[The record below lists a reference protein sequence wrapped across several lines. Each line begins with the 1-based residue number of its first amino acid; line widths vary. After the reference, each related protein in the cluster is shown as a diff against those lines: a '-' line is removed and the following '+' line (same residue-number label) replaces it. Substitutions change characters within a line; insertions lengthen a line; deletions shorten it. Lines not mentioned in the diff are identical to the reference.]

1 MKTHSR
7 TIRAALATAL
17 ITCFSL
23 GTFVPG
29 AHSARA
35 VTPAATRTLHIAWF
49 EFSPAD
55 VLQQLGNQ
63 YAKEHGVQIVVD
75 RPPLSQWYSSVF
87 NQFAAHKTSFAAAIL
102 DSQWLGQAVTDRD
115 IPELTSYIK
124 QNLNVNDFYPYL
136 FASYSQY
143 PQRQPGETGSLDL
156 AHGHFYG
163 LPWFADAKMFAYRK
177 DLFNDPKNKA
187 DFKAKYHYTLGVPQ
201 SMDQIV
207 DIADFFT
214 GRYKGFYG
222 YATHEQTGYDAAAE
236 TFLPWCWNYGG
247 EIWNAKTGAV
257 QGYLNSPRCVHA
269 LQLVDHLTQKDSPL
283 GSGNNFIAE
292 VTTDMNQGKVAMVES
307 WLCCNSGYFDP
318 KASTLGKTKAEIAQ
332 KIGFFNYPGETY
344 MGVHNRV
351 APLGGQGLA
360 LSAYAS
366 KADQQAMLDFAK
378 WFFTPHIQ
386 KEWYQLGATPAS
398 NSILQSANFKAA
410 QPWNPQTSQVFSM
423 VKDFWN
429 MPEYS
434 TMLQVLND
442 TINSS
447 MTGGLDAKSALD
459 QIARK
464 QSVILRKT
472 GRYSAYK

>member
-1 MKTHSR
+1 MKVR
-7 TIRAALATAL
+7 TVRAALAAAL
-17 ITCFSL
+17 LTCLCL
-23 GTFVPG
+23 GSFTGNTRP
-29 AHSARA
+29 AH
-35 VTPAATRTLHIAWF
+35 AAMRTLHIAWF

-55 VLQQLGNQ
+55 VLQTLGNQ

-75 RPPLSQWYSSVF
+75 RPPLSQWYTSVF
-87 NQFAAHKTSFAAAIL
+87 NQFAAHKTSFAAAVL
-102 DSQWLGQAVTDRD
+102 DSQWLGQAVTDKD
-115 IPELTSYIK
+115 IPELTGWIK
-124 QNLNVNDFYPYL
+124 SNLNVNDFYPYL

-143 PQRQPGETGSLDL
+143 PQRLPGQTGSLDL

-177 DLFNDPKNKA
+177 DLFNDPANQKA
-187 DFKAKYHYTLGVPQ
+187 FQAKYGHPLRIPQ
-201 SMDQIV
+201 SMDEIV
-207 DIADFFT
+207 QLADFFT
-214 GRYKGFYG
+214 RPSKGLYG

-247 EIWNAKTGAV
+247 EIWNPHTGAV
-257 QGYLNSPRCVHA
+257 QGYVNSPRCVHA
-269 LQLVDHLTQKDSPL
+269 LQLVDHLTQKDSPP

-318 KASTLGKTKAEIAQ
+318 KASTLGKTKAQIEQ

-344 MGVHNRV
+344 QGVHSRW
-351 APLGGQGLA
+351 APLGGQGFA

-366 KADQQAMLDFAK
+366 KADQQAMLAFAK
-378 WFFTPHIQ
+378 WFFTPRIQ
-386 KEWYQLGATPAS
+386 KEWYDLGATPAS
-398 NSILQSANFKAA
+398 TSILKSQSFISA
-410 QPWNPQTSQVFSM
+410 QPWNAQTSQVFSF

-442 TINSS
+442 TINAS
-447 MTGGLDAKSALD
+447 MTGQLDAKTALD

-464 QSVILRKT
+464 QAHILAQT